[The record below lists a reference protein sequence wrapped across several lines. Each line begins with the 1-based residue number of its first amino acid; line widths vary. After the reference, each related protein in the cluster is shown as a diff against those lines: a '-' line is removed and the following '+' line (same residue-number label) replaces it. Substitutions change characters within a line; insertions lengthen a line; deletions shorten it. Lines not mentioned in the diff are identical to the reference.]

1 MKRFAVI
8 LGVLVLGILVGSARR
23 SFAPE
28 QDLCAGFTITRML
41 DDPELARLYFGALH
55 DGDPR
60 AREQLDAM
68 VGQLRAAH
76 GCGATG
82 ENASQDTFAHPPGAP
97 RLPPGH
103 PPIDGSPRTPIFEA
117 EPGSTLTI

>member
-8 LGVLVLGILVGSARR
+8 LGVLLMGIFIGSTRR
-23 SFAPE
+23 SLAPR
-28 QDLCAGFTITRML
+28 QDLCDGFTVSRML
-41 DDPELARLYFGALH
+41 EDPELARLYFGALH
-55 DGDPR
+55 DGDAG

-76 GCGATG
+76 GCGAAG
-82 ENASQDTFAHPPGAP
+82 ENASQDVFAHPPGTP

-103 PPIDGSPRTPIFEA
+103 PPIDGSPRAPVFET